1 MPSKICKACS
11 HQNHFRSTKCKSCN
25 APLAKSPGRTLGTTA
40 AQGYNVGR
48 SGGRPRDTSATE
60 GYGVSPG
67 RSSGT
72 SAAKGSN
79 VGRQGGRPTGT
90 SAAEGS
96 NVGRAGGRPTGT
108 SAAEGSNVG
117 RAGGRPTGT
126 SAAQGY
132 GVSTGWP
139 SGTSGGKGKHGKS
152 ITFLDDIDLP
162 TEWDTSHVNLDADL
176 LSQCR
181 ARIMQQRTFDRK
193 SLGVGVCYNCGTSIQ
208 FFQISFLN
216 LFFILGSICFSSD
229 EINFVYFLISSKNL
243 LCMPLTGEYKIGI

>member
-193 SLGVGVCYNCGTSIQ
+193 SLGVGVCYNCGHVLWSVVDGAHT
-208 FFQISFLN
+208 FLVDIV
-216 LFFILGSICFSSD
+216 LFRT
-229 EINFVYFLISSKNL
+229 VVQ
-243 LCMPLTGEYKIGI
+243 